1 LGTVGLVAFLLGGL
15 GMFILAVRW
24 LLSRTNELAT
34 DDVHLHL
41 TASLYYSLGLF
52 IIGAQFMS
60 IGLLGEM
67 IAAYW
72 VRDTDTYSIAE
83 HTPPASM
90 PQITPPVKSSET
102 T

>member
-1 LGTVGLVAFLLGGL
+1 LIDG
-15 GMFILAVRW
+15 
-24 LLSRTNELAT
+24 AT
-34 DDVHLHL
+34 IVHLHE

-72 VRDTDTYSIAE
+72 IRDSDTYSIAE
-83 HTPPASM
+83 HTPPSVAAVGVRNS
-90 PQITPPVKSSET
+90 PSGEAP
-102 T
+102 